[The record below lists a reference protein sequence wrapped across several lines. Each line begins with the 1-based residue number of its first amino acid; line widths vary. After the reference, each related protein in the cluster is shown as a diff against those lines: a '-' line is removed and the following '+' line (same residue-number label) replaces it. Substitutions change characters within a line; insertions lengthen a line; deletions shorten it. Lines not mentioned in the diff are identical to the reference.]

1 MIDRKKKLRFF
12 QFFLLAFGIAIIY
25 ATYYDQNSETNTEM
39 ISKTNK
45 EKIKKQSEGKISD
58 KKDIFFNVEYT
69 GLDLNGN
76 RYNLKSEEAYF
87 DELQKEITHMNIVQA
102 IFYFKDDTV
111 LYVWA
116 DNGIY
121 NSKTLDMKF
130 ESNVK
135 ADYLE
140 SKLFAE
146 KAEYSNTSSY
156 LSIYD
161 NVRINDK
168 RGNLIADKLLFD
180 ITKQKLDIS
189 SVNDG
194 RLNTNVNLNEK
205 RF

>member
-1 MIDRKKKLRFF
+1 MIDRKKRLRFI
-12 QFFLLAFGIAIIY
+12 QFFLLGFGVLIIY
-25 ATYYDQNSETNTEM
+25 ATYYNKDPKITTEI
-39 ISKTNK
+39 ISQSNK
-45 EKIKKQSEGKISD
+45 EKIKKQNEGKVSN
-58 KKDIFFNVEYT
+58 KKDTFFNVEYT

-76 RYNLKSEEAYF
+76 RYNLQSEEAYF
-87 DELQKEITHMNIVQA
+87 DELKGEITHMNVVQA

-116 DNGIY
+116 DKGIY
-121 NSKTLDMKF
+121 NNKTLDMKF
-130 ESNVK
+130 ENNVK
-135 ADYLE
+135 ANYLE

-146 KAEYSNTSSY
+146 KADYSNTDSY

-161 NVRINDK
+161 NVRINNK

-189 SVNDG
+189 SFNDG
-194 RLNTNVNLNEK
+194 RINANVNLNEK

>member
-45 EKIKKQSEGKISD
+45 EKIKKQSEGKVSD

-121 NSKTLDMKF
+121 NGKTLDMKF
-130 ESNVK
+130 ESNVR

-194 RLNTNVNLNEK
+194 RINTNVNLNEK

>member
-12 QFFLLAFGIAIIY
+12 QFFLLVFGIAIIY
-25 ATYYDQNSETNTEM
+25 ATYYDQNSETDTEI

-87 DELQKEITHMNIVQA
+87 DELQTEITHMNIVQA

-130 ESNVK
+130 ENNVK
-135 ADYLE
+135 ANYLE

-146 KAEYSNTSSY
+146 KAEYSNTSSF

-194 RLNTNVNLNEK
+194 RINTNVNLNEK

>member
-12 QFFLLAFGIAIIY
+12 QFFLLVFGIAIIY
-25 ATYYDQNSETNTEM
+25 ATYYDQNSETDTEI

-87 DELQKEITHMNIVQA
+87 DELQTEITHMNIVQA

-116 DNGIY
+116 DNAIY

-130 ESNVK
+130 ENNVK
-135 ADYLE
+135 
-140 SKLFAE
+140 
-146 KAEYSNTSSY
+146 T
-156 LSIYD
+156 
-161 NVRINDK
+161 
-168 RGNLIADKLLFD
+168 
-180 ITKQKLDIS
+180 
-189 SVNDG
+189 
-194 RLNTNVNLNEK
+194 
-205 RF
+205 